1 MSRKWRYMDIHTHI
15 LPGVDDGA
23 PDMETSRAMIRD
35 AYEQGV
41 RYIIATPH
49 YRPEMFEPSMK
60 KVIRVYHELRDYA
73 EEVGIGLRLGCEYY
87 RNEQMIRH
95 LDKKLRPTMLGSRY
109 VLTEFSTNDSF
120 VTVRNYIYELITKGY
135 RPIVAHVE
143 RYFCCQEPER
153 IQELKK
159 LGAQIQINADSV
171 LGYEG
176 HTIKKF
182 CAGLMKDDLVD
193 FIGSDAHNLEGRKM
207 NLGKCATYVRKKMGQ
222 DYAEEIF
229 VDNPRRIWKSR

>member
-1 MSRKWRYMDIHTHI
+1 MLVDIHCHI

-23 PDMETSRAMIRD
+23 PDMETSRTMIRD

-207 NLGKCATYVRKKMGQ
+207 NLWKCAAYVRKKMGK

-229 VDNPRRIWKSR
+229 IDNPRRIWKSR

>member
-1 MSRKWRYMDIHTHI
+1 MLVDIHCHI

-153 IQELKK
+153 IQKLKK

-182 CAGLMKDDLVD
+182 CAGLMKDVLVD

>member
-1 MSRKWRYMDIHTHI
+1 MLVDIHCHI

-153 IQELKK
+153 IQKLKK

-176 HTIKKF
+176 HTI
-182 CAGLMKDDLVD
+182 VD

>member
-1 MSRKWRYMDIHTHI
+1 MLVDIHCHI

-60 KVIRVYHELRDYA
+60 KVIRVYHELRNYA

-153 IQELKK
+153 IQKLKK

-176 HTIKKF
+176 HTIKKI

>member
-1 MSRKWRYMDIHTHI
+1 MLVDIHCHI

-176 HTIKKF
+176 HTIKRF
-182 CAGLMKDDLVD
+182 CAGPNTVARL
-193 FIGSDAHNLEGRKM
+193 RKHWWP
-207 NLGKCATYVRKKMGQ
+207 L
-222 DYAEEIF
+222 
-229 VDNPRRIWKSR
+229 P

>member
-1 MSRKWRYMDIHTHI
+1 MLVDIHCHI
-15 LPGVDDGA
+15 LPRVDDGS

-49 YRPEMFEPSMK
+49 YRSEMFEPSMK

-153 IQELKK
+153 IQKLKK

-207 NLGKCATYVRKKMGQ
+207 NLGKCAAYVRKKMGQ

-229 VDNPRRIWKSR
+229 IDNPRRIWKSR

>member
-1 MSRKWRYMDIHTHI
+1 MLVEIHCHI
-15 LPGVDDGA
+15 LPGIDDGA

-41 RYIIATPH
+41 RYISATPH

-207 NLGKCATYVRKKMGQ
+207 NLGKCAIYVRKKMGQ

>member
-1 MSRKWRYMDIHTHI
+1 MLVDIHCHI

-207 NLGKCATYVRKKMGQ
+207 NLGKCAIYVRKKMGQ

-229 VDNPRRIWKSR
+229 ADNPRRIWKSR

>member
-1 MSRKWRYMDIHTHI
+1 MLVDIHCHI

-120 VTVRNYIYELITKGY
+120 VTIRNYIYELLTKGY

-159 LGAQIQINADSV
+159 LGTQIQINADSV

-182 CAGLMKDDLVD
+182 CASLMKDDLVD

>member
-1 MSRKWRYMDIHTHI
+1 MLVDIHCHI

-109 VLTEFSTNDSF
+109 VLAEFSTNDSF

-193 FIGSDAHNLEGRKM
+193 FIDFCR
-207 NLGKCATYVRKKMGQ
+207 
-222 DYAEEIF
+222 
-229 VDNPRRIWKSR
+229 

>member
-1 MSRKWRYMDIHTHI
+1 MLVDIHCHI

-176 HTIKKF
+176 HTIKRF
-182 CAGLMKDDLVD
+182 CTGLMKDDLVD

-207 NLGKCATYVRKKMGQ
+207 NLGKCAAYVRKKMGQ

>member
-1 MSRKWRYMDIHTHI
+1 MLVDIHCHI

-182 CAGLMKDDLVD
+182 CAGLMKEALVD

>member
-1 MSRKWRYMDIHTHI
+1 MLVDIHCHI

-109 VLTEFSTNDSF
+109 VLTEFLTNDSF

-153 IQELKK
+153 ILELKK
-159 LGAQIQINADSV
+159 LGAQIQVNADSV

-182 CAGLMKDDLVD
+182 CVGLMKDDLVD

>member
-1 MSRKWRYMDIHTHI
+1 MLVDIHCHI

-176 HTIKKF
+176 HTIKMF

-207 NLGKCATYVRKKMGQ
+207 NFGKCAAYVRKKMGQ

-229 VDNPRRIWKSR
+229 IDNPRRIWKSR

>member
-1 MSRKWRYMDIHTHI
+1 MLVDIHCHI

-153 IQELKK
+153 ILELKK
-159 LGAQIQINADSV
+159 LGAQIQVNADSV

-182 CAGLMKDDLVD
+182 CAGLMKDDFVD

>member
-1 MSRKWRYMDIHTHI
+1 MLVDIHCHI

-109 VLTEFSTNDSF
+109 VLAEFSTNDSF

-182 CAGLMKDDLVD
+182 CAGLMKEDLVD
-193 FIGSDAHNLEGRKM
+193 FRIRCTQSGGAEDEPREVCHLRQ
-207 NLGKCATYVRKKMGQ
+207 KKDGTGL
-222 DYAEEIF
+222 
-229 VDNPRRIWKSR
+229 RRRDFCR

>member
-1 MSRKWRYMDIHTHI
+1 MLVDIHCHI

-23 PDMETSRAMIRD
+23 PDMETSRAMIRH

-109 VLTEFSTNDSF
+109 VLAEFSTNDSF

-207 NLGKCATYVRKKMGQ
+207 TLGKGAAYVRKKMGQ

-229 VDNPRRIWKSR
+229 VDNPRQIWKSR

>member
-1 MSRKWRYMDIHTHI
+1 MLVDIHCHI

-182 CAGLMKDDLVD
+182 CAGLMKDD

>member
-1 MSRKWRYMDIHTHI
+1 MLVDIHCHI

-193 FIGSDAHNLEGRKM
+193 FQNPLIVDSDS
-207 NLGKCATYVRKKMGQ
+207 
-222 DYAEEIF
+222 
-229 VDNPRRIWKSR
+229 P

>member
-1 MSRKWRYMDIHTHI
+1 MLVDIHCHI

-35 AYEQGV
+35 AYPDV
-41 RYIIATPH
+41 KLVPY
-49 YRPEMFEPSMK
+49 
-60 KVIRVYHELRDYA
+60 
-73 EEVGIGLRLGCEYY
+73 EEST
-87 RNEQMIRH
+87 EQMIRH

-153 IQELKK
+153 IQKLKK

-176 HTIKKF
+176 SSVP
-182 CAGLMKDDLVD
+182 A
-193 FIGSDAHNLEGRKM
+193 
-207 NLGKCATYVRKKMGQ
+207 
-222 DYAEEIF
+222 
-229 VDNPRRIWKSR
+229 

>member
-1 MSRKWRYMDIHTHI
+1 MLVDIHCHI

-87 RNEQMIRH
+87 RNEQMIRL

-153 IQELKK
+153 IQKLKK

-182 CAGLMKDDLVD
+182 CAGLMNDDLVD
-193 FIGSDAHNLEGRKM
+193 FIGSDAHNLEGRMM
-207 NLGKCATYVRKKMGQ
+207 NLGKCATYVRK
-222 DYAEEIF
+222 
-229 VDNPRRIWKSR
+229 

>member
-1 MSRKWRYMDIHTHI
+1 MLVDIHCHI

-95 LDKKLRPTMLGSRY
+95 LDKKFRPTMLGSRY

-193 FIGSDAHNLEGRKM
+193 FIGSDAHNLEDRKM
-207 NLGKCATYVRKKMGQ
+207 NLGKCAVYVRKKMGQ

-229 VDNPRRIWKSR
+229 VDNPRWIWKSR

>member
-1 MSRKWRYMDIHTHI
+1 MLVDIHCHI

-109 VLTEFSTNDSF
+109 VLAEFSTNDSF

-153 IQELKK
+153 IQKLKK

-182 CAGLMKDDLVD
+182 CVGLMKDDLVD

>member
-1 MSRKWRYMDIHTHI
+1 MLVDIHCHI

-109 VLTEFSTNDSF
+109 GLTEFSTNDSF

-193 FIGSDAHNLEGRKM
+193 LLGSDAHNLEGRKM

>member
-1 MSRKWRYMDIHTHI
+1 MLVDIHCHI

-176 HTIKKF
+176 HTIRKF

-193 FIGSDAHNLEGRKM
+193 CIGSDAHNLEGRKM

>member
-1 MSRKWRYMDIHTHI
+1 
-15 LPGVDDGA
+15 
-23 PDMETSRAMIRD
+23 
-35 AYEQGV
+35 
-41 RYIIATPH
+41 
-49 YRPEMFEPSMK
+49 MFEPSMK

-153 IQELKK
+153 
-159 LGAQIQINADSV
+159 
-171 LGYEG
+171 
-176 HTIKKF
+176 
-182 CAGLMKDDLVD
+182 
-193 FIGSDAHNLEGRKM
+193 KM
-207 NLGKCATYVRKKMGQ
+207 CIRDRDKVQRSNRLS
-222 DYAEEIF
+222 
-229 VDNPRRIWKSR
+229 P

>member
-1 MSRKWRYMDIHTHI
+1 MLVDIHCHI

-193 FIGSDAHNLEGRKM
+193 FIGSGAHNLEGRKM

-229 VDNPRRIWKSR
+229 VDNPRQIWKSR

>member
-1 MSRKWRYMDIHTHI
+1 MLVDIHCHI

-73 EEVGIGLRLGCEYY
+73 GEVGIGLRLGCEYY

-182 CAGLMKDDLVD
+182 CACLMKDDLVD

-207 NLGKCATYVRKKMGQ
+207 NLGKCAAYVRKKMGQ

-229 VDNPRRIWKSR
+229 IDNPRRIWKSR

>member
-1 MSRKWRYMDIHTHI
+1 MLVDIHCHI

-120 VTVRNYIYELITKGY
+120 VTVRNYIYELLTKGY

-182 CAGLMKDDLVD
+182 CVGLMKDDLVD

>member
-1 MSRKWRYMDIHTHI
+1 
-15 LPGVDDGA
+15 
-23 PDMETSRAMIRD
+23 
-35 AYEQGV
+35 
-41 RYIIATPH
+41 
-49 YRPEMFEPSMK
+49 MFEPSMK

-95 LDKKLRPTMLGSRY
+95 VDKKLRPTMLGSRY

-182 CAGLMKDDLVD
+182 CAGLMKEDLVD

>member
-1 MSRKWRYMDIHTHI
+1 MLVDIHCHI
-15 LPGVDDGA
+15 LPGVDDGS

-193 FIGSDAHNLEGRKM
+193 LIGSDAQNLEGRKM
-207 NLGKCATYVRKKMGQ
+207 NLGKCATNVRKKMGQ

>member
-1 MSRKWRYMDIHTHI
+1 MLVDIHCHI

-95 LDKKLRPTMLGSRY
+95 LDKKLRPTKLGSRY
-109 VLTEFSTNDSF
+109 VLAEFSTNDSF

-159 LGAQIQINADSV
+159 LGAHIQINSESEM
-171 LGYEG
+171 GYQR
-176 HTIKKF
+176 HTIKKI
-182 CAGLMKDDLVD
+182 CDGLIKDDLVN

-207 NLGKCATYVRKKMGQ
+207 NLGKCATYVRKQMGQ

-229 VDNPRRIWKSR
+229 VDNPRQIWKSR